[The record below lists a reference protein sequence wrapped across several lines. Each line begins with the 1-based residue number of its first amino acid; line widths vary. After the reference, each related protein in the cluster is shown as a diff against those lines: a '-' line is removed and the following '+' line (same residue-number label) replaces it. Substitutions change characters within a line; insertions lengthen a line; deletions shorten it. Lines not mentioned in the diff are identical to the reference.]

1 MIGDYCDKNE
11 ECITKFCDQNECREE
26 ENMFPNKL
34 IAIAI
39 VIVVSV
45 IVASCLMYIGFKYML
60 KDDDEFNTH
69 LNQRRTS
76 SDSKK
81 SY

>member
-1 MIGDYCDKNE
+1 
-11 ECITKFCDQNECREE
+11 
-26 ENMFPNKL
+26 MFPNKL

-45 IVASCLMYIGFKYML
+45 IVASCLMYIGFKYIL

-69 LNQRRTS
+69 LNHNQ
-76 SDSKK
+76 
-81 SY
+81 